1 MAKTKKHKKKQQP
14 IVTDPVCEH
23 EAAEAISEEAP
34 ADTKATPEECF
45 DDVQEAVEETVE
57 EVVEEASAETGISPR
72 ESFILSLEK
81 AGRRDLAGRRIMKPA
96 LGKMLSKFLWTAV
109 ACALIA
115 IIVWQSAEVIAAKIE
130 YSRGNNFYED
140 LANKLSL
147 SAGDNGLVST
157 LYGEKTGASLPDYE
171 EMQNGAVI
179 IDKQTL
185 TSAEKKE
192 LAIYNA
198 KLAVLKKQN
207 PDTVGWIH
215 SPGTNIDYPIV
226 LAPKNDPDYYISHSF
241 TGAADSHGAIYIEA
255 KCYGSILKNKNTIIV
270 GHNIRLQGMMFNQLA
285 RFGEEDFFKDHSE
298 VYVYTEEGKFVFN
311 LFSFYR
317 VNYMYNF
324 RQTNF
329 KSGTDFMDYMA
340 KMNTNSWY
348 QREGLSYN
356 EDSRIITMYTCTNDN
371 VKTNRYVAVAVM
383 TDCLLNE

>member
-1 MAKTKKHKKKQQP
+1 MAKTKKHKKKNIDP
-14 IVTDPVCEH
+14 IQKSEITVSETAQEVTVSE
-23 EAAEAISEEAP
+23 EISETTESV
-34 ADTKATPEECF
+34 DTESVA
-45 DDVQEAVEETVE
+45 VQEP
-57 EVVEEASAETGISPR
+57 AENTTCVSELTPR

-81 AGRRDLAGRRIMKPA
+81 AGRRDLAGKRIMKPP
-96 LGKMLSKFLWTAV
+96 LGRMLSKFMWSAV
-109 ACALIA
+109 VCALIA

-130 YSRGNNFYED
+130 YNRGNDFYVD

-147 SAGDNGLVST
+147 SAGDTGLIST
-157 LYGEKTGASLPDYE
+157 LYGEKSAAHLPDYE

-179 IDKQTL
+179 LDKQTL

-215 SPGTNIDYPIV
+215 IPGTNIDYPIV
-226 LAPKNDPDYYISHSF
+226 LAPASDPNYYISHSF
-241 TGAADSHGAIYIEA
+241 SGAEYSLGAIYIEA

-285 RFGEEDFFKDHSE
+285 RFGEEDFFKEHSE
-298 VYVYTEEGKFVFN
+298 IYIYTAEGKFVFN

-324 RQTNF
+324 RQTTF
-329 KSGTDFMDYMA
+329 KSDGEFLDYMA
-340 KMNTNSWY
+340 KMQSNSWY
-348 QREGLSYN
+348 QREGLSY
-356 EDSRIITMYTCTNDN
+356 DASDRIITMYTCTNDN

>member
-1 MAKTKKHKKKQQP
+1 MAKTRKHHKKKTKP
-14 IVTDPVCEH
+14 IVTDQ
-23 EAAEAISEEAP
+23 ISEAENTASEIEEPSLSEASDS
-34 ADTKATPEECF
+34 AEIAEDTDRTEIEETT
-45 DDVQEAVEETVE
+45 EETVSE
-57 EVVEEASAETGISPR
+57 ETTSPK
-72 ESFILSLEK
+72 ESFILSLER
-81 AGRRDLAGRRIMKPA
+81 ARRKDLAGNRIIKPA
-96 LGKMLSKFLWTAV
+96 FEKILSKFMWSAV

-130 YSRGNNFYED
+130 YSRGNNFYVD
-140 LANKLSL
+140 LANKFSL

-157 LYGEKTGASLPDYE
+157 LYGEKTIASLPDYE

-179 IDKQTL
+179 LDKQTL

-192 LAIYNA
+192 LAVYNA

-215 SPGTNIDYPIV
+215 IPGTNIDYPIV
-226 LAPKNDPDYYISHSF
+226 LAPKNDPEYYISHSF

-298 VYVYTEEGKFVFN
+298 VYIYTEEGKFVFN

-329 KSGTDFMDYMA
+329 RSGTDFVEYMA
-340 KMNTNSWY
+340 KMNANSWY

-356 EDSRIITMYTCTNDN
+356 ESSRIITMYTCTNDN

>member
-1 MAKTKKHKKKQQP
+1 MAKTKKHKKKKEQS
-14 IVTDPVCEH
+14 IASTV
-23 EAAEAISEEAP
+23 ISEANSPVTESENAVLEEVSDSTEITEDINRNEA
-34 ADTKATPEECF
+34 
-45 DDVQEAVEETVE
+45 EETMD
-57 EVVEEASAETGISPR
+57 ETSSEKVISPR
-72 ESFILSLEK
+72 ESFILSLDK
-81 AGRRDLAGRRIMKPA
+81 ASRKDLAGKRIMKPA
-96 LGKMLSKFLWTAV
+96 LGKMLSKFMWSAV

-130 YSRGNNFYED
+130 YSRGNSFYED

-147 SAGDNGLVST
+147 SAGDSGLVST
-157 LYGEKTGASLPDYE
+157 LYGEKAVSPLPDYE
-171 EMQNGAVI
+171 EMKNGAVI
-179 IDKQTL
+179 LDKQTL

-215 SPGTNIDYPIV
+215 IPGTNIDYPIV
-226 LAPKNDPDYYISHSF
+226 LAPKNDTEYYISHSF

-285 RFGEEDFFKDHSE
+285 RFGEEDFFKNHSE
-298 VYVYTEEGKFVFN
+298 VYIYTAEGKFVFN

-317 VNYMYNF
+317 VNYLYNF

-329 KSGTDFMDYMA
+329 KSGKDFMDYMA
-340 KMNTNSWY
+340 KMNANSWY

-371 VKTNRYVAVAVM
+371 IKTNRYVAVAVM